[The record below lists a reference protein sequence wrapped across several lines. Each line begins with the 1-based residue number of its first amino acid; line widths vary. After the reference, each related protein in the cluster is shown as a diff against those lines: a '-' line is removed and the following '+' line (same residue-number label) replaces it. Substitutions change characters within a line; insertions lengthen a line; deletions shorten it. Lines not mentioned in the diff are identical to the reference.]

1 MKTGIKTI
9 GATSALAAIA
19 LSIPT
24 AVTAFADDET
34 PAPAPAPAPAATPA
48 PSTPAIT
55 FPVARIPDPQGPGC
69 GAYNKAL
76 PAGAGSFASM
86 ATQNGSQA
94 IASNPD
100 LSDFSAAISGQWNPA
115 VNLVSVLDNGPYNVF
130 APTNEAF
137 AAMDPADLQALK
149 ADPAELTSV
158 LYYHMA
164 LGMLGPDD
172 VHGRLTTQQGN
183 QITVVGKGGDI
194 AIDDTA
200 KVVCGGISAQGA
212 KLYMIDTVLSPA
224 NAPAADGRPHHR
236 PRRRRAPRRRRQR
249 RQHRRLPPRRRSPR
263 RRPIRLPRCHLPR
276 QRPRRRPP
284 QPPDRLRLA
293 RLPHRRSLLG
303 EGQRPL
309 LGVFGAHQRPDFA
322 HRA

>member
-34 PAPAPAPAPAATPA
+34 PAPAPAATPA
-48 PSTPAIT
+48 PATPAIT

-76 PAGAGSFASM
+76 PTGAGSFASM

-115 VNLVSVLDNGPYNVF
+115 VDLVSVLDNGPYNVF

-194 AIDDTA
+194 AIDETA

-224 NAPAADGRPHHR
+224 NAPVADATTTSPTTTSTSPASETAAPTTSEASTTEAVTT
-236 PRRRRAPRRRRQR
+236 PATNPATP
-249 RQHRRLPPRRRSPR
+249 LPPTASASPTTT
-263 RRPIRLPRCHLPR
+263 
-276 QRPRRRPP
+276 
-284 QPPDRLRLA
+284 A
-293 RLPHRRSLLG
+293 
-303 EGQRPL
+303 
-309 LGVFGAHQRPDFA
+309 ATA
-322 HRA
+322 